1 VVRARVYA
9 DATALIGLSRI
20 DRLDLLRLL
29 DAPILVTEH
38 VWSEVFDDLSR
49 PGIRALQVA
58 VTAGL
63 LVLVDE
69 GVPDEFPQLDAGE
82 ASVLSAAVA
91 TRAVVIIDERAA
103 RLLIER
109 DPEVRARL
117 GSVTGSLGLILLA
130 KRRGVIQAVRPVL
143 DELIA
148 QGFRISADLYRDVLV
163 QAGETG
169 T

>member
-1 VVRARVYA
+1 
-9 DATALIGLSRI
+9 
-20 DRLDLLRLL
+20 
-29 DAPILVTEH
+29 
-38 VWSEVFDDLSR
+38 
-49 PGIRALQVA
+49 